1 MDTLYKVVFTG
12 RLLPG
17 FSPED
22 VVTNLTTQTNLGR
35 ERSQKLVTDNKPILL
50 KKGLD
55 LETAEKFRSQF
66 QKTGLEMRVVAASPE
81 GQPAN
86 AMQPQSQSQPM
97 QDTAAEP
104 SISGEKRSFPIED
117 GSREN
122 PYAAP
127 KANLKTGKEH
137 TGNWLDQPRKI
148 PASHGWHWIKS
159 ATAMFMKH
167 PWKWMTMAL
176 LYMLFITLFNL
187 LPIIGPILGT
197 ILGMPLAG
205 GVMLAA
211 YKLDNGHIV
220 RINYL
225 FEGFRHNRNQLFLV
239 GLYYL
244 GFFCIFGVIMGLLMG
259 DSILVF
265 LGGGPESARAIEA
278 MVQKNLSLFFIGMLV
293 IFALSIPV
301 MMAVWFATPL
311 VAISDRTAWTAYKL
325 SFKGCMKN
333 WLAFL
338 VYSLAFFV
346 MAIVIIAAVGVIS
359 ALLAFF
365 IADGN
370 SFILALLP
378 MVFIL
383 LLCMPLMVIG
393 VLTVFTSFKDIY
405 YQSA

>member
-17 FSPED
+17 FNPED
-22 VVTNLTTQTNLGR
+22 VVANLTTQTNLDR
-35 ERSQKLVTDNKPILL
+35 ERSQKLVAGSKPIVL

-55 LETAEKFRSQF
+55 QETAEKFRSHF
-66 QKTGLEMRVVAASPE
+66 QKTGLEMRVVEASPE
-81 GQPAN
+81 GQSAN
-86 AMQPQSQSQPM
+86 VMQPQPM
-97 QDTAAEP
+97 QDTVAKP
-104 SISGEKRSFPIED
+104 SISGEKRSLSVED
-117 GSREN
+117 RSREN

-127 KANLKTGKEH
+127 KANLKTEKEH

-187 LPIIGPILGT
+187 LPKIGPILGS

-205 GVMLAA
+205 GMMLAA
-211 YKLDNGHIV
+211 YKLDNGNIV

-244 GFFCIFGVIMGLLMG
+244 GFFCIFGAIMGLLMG

-265 LGGGPESARAIEA
+265 LGGGPESAKAIEA
-278 MVQKNLSLFFIGMLV
+278 MVQKNMSLFLIGMLV

-311 VAISDRTAWTAYKL
+311 VAISDRTAWTAYKM

-338 VYSLAFFV
+338 VYSLAFFI
-346 MAIVIIAAVGVIS
+346 MAIVIIAAVGVVS
-359 ALLAFF
+359 GLLAFF

-393 VLTVFTSFKDIY
+393 GLTVFTSFKDIY

>member
-17 FSPED
+17 FNPED

-35 ERSQKLVTDNKPILL
+35 ERSQKLVADRKPILL

-55 LETAEKFRSQF
+55 LETAEKFRSNF
-66 QKTGLEMRVVAASPE
+66 QKTGLEMRVVEASLE
-81 GQPAN
+81 GQSVN
-86 AMQPQSQSQPM
+86 AMQPQPM

-104 SISGEKRSFPIED
+104 SISGEQTSLPVED
-117 GSREN
+117 ESREN

-127 KANLKTGKEH
+127 KANLKTEKEH
-137 TGNWLDQPRKI
+137 TGSWLDRPRKV
-148 PASHGWHWIKS
+148 PASHGWRWIKS
-159 ATAMFMKH
+159 ATAMFMKN
-167 PWKWMTMAL
+167 PWKWLAMAL
-176 LYMLFITLFNL
+176 LYVLFITLFNF
-187 LPIIGPILGT
+187 LPKIGQILGT
-197 ILGMPLAG
+197 FLSLPLAG
-205 GVMLAA
+205 GMMLAA
-211 YKLDNGHIV
+211 HKSDNGNIV

-244 GFFCIFGVIMGLLMG
+244 GFFFIFGLILGLLMG
-259 DSILVF
+259 GSIFTF
-265 LGGGPESARAIEA
+265 LGGGPESAEAINA
-278 MVQKNLSLFFIGMLV
+278 MVQENLSLFFIGMLV

-311 VAISDRTAWTAYKL
+311 VAISDRTALTAYIL

-338 VYSLAFFV
+338 VYSLAFFLLV
-346 MAIVIIAAVGVIS
+346 IVIMAVVGAIS
-359 ALLAFF
+359 GLLAFF

-370 SFILALLP
+370 PFILSFLP

-383 LLCMPLMVIG
+383 LLCIPLMVIG

>member
-1 MDTLYKVVFTG
+1 MDKLYKVVFTG

-17 FSPED
+17 FNPED
-22 VVTNLTTQTNLGR
+22 VVTNLTTQTNLDR
-35 ERSQKLVTDNKPILL
+35 ERSQKLVADGKPTLL
-50 KKGLD
+50 KRGLD
-55 LETAEKFRSQF
+55 LETAEEFSSQF
-66 QKTGLEMRVVAASPE
+66 QKTGLEMRVVEASPE
-81 GQPAN
+81 GQSAN
-86 AMQPQSQSQPM
+86 AMQPQPQPR

-104 SISGEKRSFPIED
+104 SISGEKWSLPVED
-117 GSREN
+117 ESREN

-127 KANLKTGKEH
+127 KANLKTEKEH
-137 TGNWLDQPRKI
+137 TGNWLDQPRKV

-159 ATAMFMKH
+159 ATVMFMKQ
-167 PWKWMTMAL
+167 PWKWLAMSL
-176 LYMLFITLFNL
+176 LFLLFITLFNF
-187 LPIIGPILGT
+187 LPKIGPFLGT
-197 ILGMPLAG
+197 VLCMPLAG
-205 GVMLAA
+205 GLMLAA
-211 YKLDNGHIV
+211 HKSDNGHNV

-244 GFFCIFGVIMGLLMG
+244 GFFIIFGLIMGLLMG
-259 DSILVF
+259 SGIFTF
-265 LGGGPESARAIEA
+265 LGGGPESAEAINA
-278 MVQKNLSLFFIGMLV
+278 MVQENLSLFFIGMLV

-311 VAISDRTAWTAYKL
+311 VAISDRTALTAYML

-338 VYSLAFFV
+338 VYSLAFFLLV
-346 MAIVIIAAVGVIS
+346 IVIMAVVGAVS
-359 ALLAFF
+359 GLLAFF

-370 SFILALLP
+370 PLILSFLP

-383 LLCMPLMVIG
+383 LLCMPLMVICG
-393 VLTVFTSFKDIY
+393 LTVYTSFKDIY

>member
-17 FSPED
+17 FNPED
-22 VVTNLTTQTNLGR
+22 VVANLTTQTNLDR
-35 ERSQKLVTDNKPILL
+35 ERSQKLVAGSKLIVL

-55 LETAEKFRSQF
+55 QETAEKFRSHF
-66 QKTGLEMRVVAASPE
+66 QKTGLEMRVVEASPE
-81 GQPAN
+81 GQSAN
-86 AMQPQSQSQPM
+86 VMQPQPM
-97 QDTAAEP
+97 QDTVAKP
-104 SISGEKRSFPIED
+104 SISGEKRSLSVED
-117 GSREN
+117 RSREN

-127 KANLKTGKEH
+127 KANLKTEKEH

-187 LPIIGPILGT
+187 LPKIGPILGS

-205 GVMLAA
+205 GMMLAA
-211 YKLDNGHIV
+211 YKLDNGNIV

-244 GFFCIFGVIMGLLMG
+244 GFFCIFGAIMGLLMG

-265 LGGGPESARAIEA
+265 LGGGPESAKAIEA
-278 MVQKNLSLFFIGMLV
+278 MVQKNMSLFLIGMLV

-301 MMAVWFATPL
+301 IMAVRFATPL
-311 VAISDRTAWTAYKL
+311 VAISDRTAWTAYKM

-338 VYSLAFFV
+338 VYSLAFFI
-346 MAIVIIAAVGVIS
+346 MAIVIIAAVGVVS
-359 ALLAFF
+359 GLLAFF

-393 VLTVFTSFKDIY
+393 GLTVFTSFKDIY

>member
-17 FSPED
+17 FNPED

-35 ERSQKLVTDNKPILL
+35 ERSQKLVADRKPILL

-55 LETAEKFRSQF
+55 LETAEKFRSNF
-66 QKTGLEMRVVAASPE
+66 QKTGLEMRVVEASPE
-81 GQPAN
+81 GQSVN
-86 AMQPQSQSQPM
+86 AMQPQPM

-104 SISGEKRSFPIED
+104 SISGEQTSLSVED
-117 GSREN
+117 ESREN

-127 KANLKTGKEH
+127 KANLKTEKEH
-137 TGNWLDQPRKI
+137 TGNWLDRPRKV
-148 PASHGWHWIKS
+148 PASHGWRWIKS
-159 ATAMFMKH
+159 ATAMFMKN
-167 PWKWMTMAL
+167 PWKWLAMAL
-176 LYMLFITLFNL
+176 LYVLFITLFNF
-187 LPIIGPILGT
+187 LPKIGQILGT
-197 ILGMPLAG
+197 FLSLPLAG
-205 GVMLAA
+205 GMMLAA
-211 YKLDNGHIV
+211 HKSDNGHNV

-244 GFFCIFGVIMGLLMG
+244 GFFIIFGLIMGLLMG
-259 DSILVF
+259 SGIFTF
-265 LGGGPESARAIEA
+265 LGGGPESAEAINA
-278 MVQKNLSLFFIGMLV
+278 MVQENLSLFFIGMLV

-311 VAISDRTAWTAYKL
+311 VAISDRTALTAYML

-338 VYSLAFFV
+338 VYSLAFFLLV
-346 MAIVIIAAVGVIS
+346 IVIMAVVGAIS
-359 ALLAFF
+359 GLLAFF

-370 SFILALLP
+370 PFILSFLP

-383 LLCMPLMVIG
+383 LLCIPLMVIG

>member
-17 FSPED
+17 FNPED

-35 ERSQKLVTDNKPILL
+35 ERSQKLVADRKPILL

-55 LETAEKFRSQF
+55 LETAEKFRSNF
-66 QKTGLEMRVVAASPE
+66 QKTGLEMRVVEASPE
-81 GQPAN
+81 GQSVN
-86 AMQPQSQSQPM
+86 AMQPQPM

-104 SISGEKRSFPIED
+104 SISGEQTSLSVED
-117 GSREN
+117 ESREN

-127 KANLKTGKEH
+127 KANLKTEKEH
-137 TGNWLDQPRKI
+137 TGNWLDRPRKV
-148 PASHGWHWIKS
+148 PASHGWRWIKS
-159 ATAMFMKH
+159 ATAMFMKN
-167 PWKWMTMAL
+167 PWKWLAMSL
-176 LYMLFITLFNL
+176 LYVLFITLFNF
-187 LPIIGPILGT
+187 LPKIGQILGT
-197 ILGMPLAG
+197 FLSLPLAG
-205 GVMLAA
+205 GMMLAA
-211 YKLDNGHIV
+211 HKSDNGNIV

-244 GFFCIFGVIMGLLMG
+244 GFFFIFGLILGLLMG
-259 DSILVF
+259 GSIFTF
-265 LGGGPESARAIEA
+265 LGGGPESAEAINA
-278 MVQKNLSLFFIGMLV
+278 MVQENLSLFFIGMLV

-311 VAISDRTAWTAYKL
+311 VAISDRTALTAYML

-338 VYSLAFFV
+338 VYSLAFFLLV
-346 MAIVIIAAVGVIS
+346 IVIMAVVGAVS
-359 ALLAFF
+359 GLLAFF

-370 SFILALLP
+370 PLILSFLP

-383 LLCMPLMVIG
+383 LLCMPLMVICG
-393 VLTVFTSFKDIY
+393 LTVYTSFKDIY